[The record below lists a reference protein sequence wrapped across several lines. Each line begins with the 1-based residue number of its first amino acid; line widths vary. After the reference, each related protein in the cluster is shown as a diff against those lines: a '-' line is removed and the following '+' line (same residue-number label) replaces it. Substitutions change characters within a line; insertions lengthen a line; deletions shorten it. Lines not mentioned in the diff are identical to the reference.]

1 MIDNADRGYW
11 ITKTLLA
18 VARQE
23 KDIRRFQL
31 VQKAKDDKRKN
42 KGGRSRRT
50 LTPKYKAALTYMKTH
65 TYQETVNKFR
75 VSKST
80 LKRIKKQFGVSIKN

>member
-1 MIDNADRGYW
+1 MIDNTDRGYW

-31 VQKAKDDKRKN
+31 VQKAKDDKRKI
-42 KGGRSRRT
+42 RVVD
-50 LTPKYKAALTYMKTH
+50 
-65 TYQETVNKFR
+65 QEER
-75 VSKST
+75 
-80 LKRIKKQFGVSIKN
+80 